1 MSKAPP
7 HRIAFAI
14 TLGLM
19 AGLGPLCIDLYL
31 PALPQLSGSLNVTT
45 AVAQLSLTAG
55 LLGLGIGQLLFGP
68 MSDKYGR
75 KGPLA
80 LSLLV
85 LFIASVV
92 CSLAQNIDQ
101 LLVARF
107 FQGLGG
113 AGGAVLSRA
122 IARDMYSGHEL
133 TRFFALLMLVNGV
146 APIAAPVIGGA
157 LMGIMNWR
165 GIFLV
170 LAGISILLFI
180 LSRLGINESLAHEHR
195 SKGSIL
201 SAWAALGKVVTHRSF
216 MGFCLTQGFMMAG
229 MFAYIGASPF
239 VLQQIYGMSP
249 QTFSLCFALN
259 GLGLIIASQTS
270 ARLSP
275 YFGEYNVLKGGL
287 ILAFVAS
294 SGLLIAGISH
304 APLAVVLTALFFSI
318 SSNAVISTTASS
330 LAMQSQGKRAGSAS
344 AVIGVTM
351 FTLGSLSVPVTG
363 LGGTS
368 VFSMTATIFGCFMLA
383 ILMFTFVAKKPL
395 TLQRK

>member
-31 PALPQLSGSLNVTT
+31 PALPQLSGSLHIST

-55 LLGLGIGQLLFGP
+55 LLGLGLGQLLFGP

-75 KGPLA
+75 TGPLA

-85 LFIASVV
+85 LFLASVG
-92 CSLAQNIDQ
+92 CSMAQNIDQ
-101 LLVARF
+101 LLVARL

-122 IARDMYSGHEL
+122 IARDMYHGHEL

-146 APIAAPVIGGA
+146 APIAAPVMGGL
-157 LMGIMNWR
+157 LMSLMNWR

-170 LAGISILLFI
+170 LAGISVLLFI
-180 LSRLGINESLAHEHR
+180 LSRLRIHESLAHEHR
-195 SKGSIL
+195 SQGSVL
-201 SAWAALGKVVTHRSF
+201 SAWAALGQVITHRSF

-229 MFAYIGASPF
+229 MFAYIGSSPF
-239 VLQQIYGMSP
+239 VLQQLYGMSP

-270 ARLSP
+270 ARLSRH
-275 YFGEYNVLKGGL
+275 FGEYSVLKGGL
-287 ILAFVAS
+287 TLAFVAS
-294 SGLLIAGISH
+294 LCLFIAGLSH
-304 APLAVVLTALFFSI
+304 APLAVVLLALFFSI
-318 SSNAVISTTASS
+318 ASNAVISTTASS

-363 LGGTS
+363 IGGTS

-383 ILMFTFVAKKPL
+383 ILMFIFVAKRPVPQTK
-395 TLQRK
+395 

>member
-31 PALPQLSGSLNVTT
+31 PALPQLSGSLHIST

-55 LLGLGIGQLLFGP
+55 LLGLGLGQLLFGP

-75 KGPLA
+75 TGPLA

-85 LFIASVV
+85 LFLASVG

-101 LLVARF
+101 LLVARL

-122 IARDMYSGHEL
+122 IARDMYHGHEL

-146 APIAAPVIGGA
+146 APIAAPVMGGL
-157 LMGIMNWR
+157 LMSLMNWR

-170 LAGISILLFI
+170 LAGISVLLFI
-180 LSRLGINESLAHEHR
+180 LSRLRIHESLAHEHR
-195 SKGSIL
+195 SQGSVL
-201 SAWAALGKVVTHRSF
+201 SAWAALGQVITHRSF

-229 MFAYIGASPF
+229 MFAYIGSSPF
-239 VLQQIYGMSP
+239 VLQQLYGMSP

-270 ARLSP
+270 ARLSRH
-275 YFGEYNVLKGGL
+275 FGEYSVLKGGL
-287 ILAFVAS
+287 TLAFVAS
-294 SGLLIAGISH
+294 LCLFIAGLSH
-304 APLAVVLTALFFSI
+304 APLAVVLLALFFSI
-318 SSNAVISTTASS
+318 ASNAVISTTASS

-363 LGGTS
+363 IGGTS

-383 ILMFTFVAKKPL
+383 ILMFIFVAKRPVPQTK
-395 TLQRK
+395 

>member
-31 PALPQLSGSLNVTT
+31 PALPQLAGSLHIST
-45 AVAQLSLTAG
+45 AIAQLSLTAG
-55 LLGLGIGQLLFGP
+55 LLGLGLGQLLFGP

-75 KGPLA
+75 TGPLA

-85 LFIASVV
+85 LFLASIG

-101 LLVARF
+101 LLVARLL
-107 FQGLGG
+107 QGLGG

-122 IARDMYSGHEL
+122 IARDMYQGHEL
-133 TRFFALLMLVNGV
+133 TKFFALLMLVNGV
-146 APIAAPVIGGA
+146 APIAAPVIGGS
-157 LMGIMNWR
+157 LMSIMNWR
-165 GIFLV
+165 GIFMV
-170 LAGISILLFI
+170 LAGVSVLLFI
-180 LSRLGINESLAHEHR
+180 LSRLRIHESLAHERR
-195 SKGSIL
+195 SQGSIL
-201 SAWAALGKVVTHRSF
+201 SAWAALGQVITHRSF

-229 MFAYIGASPF
+229 MFAYIGSSPF
-239 VLQQIYGMSP
+239 VLQQLYGMTP

-270 ARLSP
+270 ARLSRH
-275 YFGEYNVLKGGL
+275 FGEYSVLKGGL

-294 SGLLIAGISH
+294 LCLFIAGLSH
-304 APLAVVLTALFFSI
+304 APLAIVLLALFFSI
-318 SSNAVISTTASS
+318 ASNAVISTTASS

-363 LGGTS
+363 IGGTS
-368 VFSMTATIFGCFMLA
+368 VFSMTATIFGCFVLA
-383 ILMFTFVAKKPL
+383 ILMFIFVAKRPVPQTK
-395 TLQRK
+395 

>member
-31 PALPQLSGSLNVTT
+31 PALPQLSGSLHITT

-55 LLGLGIGQLLFGP
+55 LLGLGLGQLLFGP

-75 KGPLA
+75 TGPLA

-85 LFIASVV
+85 LFLASVG

-101 LLVARF
+101 LLVARL

-122 IARDMYSGHEL
+122 IARDMYQGHEL

-146 APIAAPVIGGA
+146 APIAAPVIGGS
-157 LMGIMNWR
+157 LMSIMNWR

-170 LAGISILLFI
+170 LAGISVLLFI
-180 LSRLGINESLAHEHR
+180 LSRLRIHESLSHERR
-195 SKGSIL
+195 SQGSIL
-201 SAWAALGKVVTHRSF
+201 SAWAALGQVITHRSF

-229 MFAYIGASPF
+229 MFAYIGSSPF
-239 VLQQIYGMSP
+239 VLQQLYDMTP

-270 ARLSP
+270 ARLSRH
-275 YFGEYNVLKGGL
+275 FGEYSVLKGGL
-287 ILAFVAS
+287 TLAFVAS
-294 SGLLIAGISH
+294 LCLFIAGLSH
-304 APLAVVLTALFFSI
+304 APLPVVLLALFFSI
-318 SSNAVISTTASS
+318 ASNAVISTTASS

-363 LGGTS
+363 IGGTS
-368 VFSMTATIFGCFMLA
+368 VFSMTATIFGCFVMA
-383 ILMFTFVAKKPL
+383 ILMFIFVARRPVPQTK
-395 TLQRK
+395 